1 VLQEILLSC
10 WQSLAMSD
18 WFPIVFTICSQEISF
33 ESENYK
39 PNEVLYALSIEPRL
53 IRTKNGHMPSLPA
66 ARESE
71 LPSEIRPVARNELLA
86 GRYRLLATLGRGGM
100 ADVYLGAAAGPAG
113 FNKLVVIKRLR
124 SGTDDASMVE
134 MFLDEARLAARLNHP
149 NIVHTYE
156 VDESP
161 EGYLLVMEYLE
172 GQSMRRMAKALRAR
186 DGRFDPV
193 LAAHLISE
201 VLEGLHYVHE
211 MRDYDGSPL
220 GIVHR
225 DVSPQ
230 NLFVTYDGT
239 VKVLDFGIAKGAL
252 NVTDTQSGVL
262 KGKVSYMAPEQVNAG
277 AVDRRADIF
286 SAGVVLW
293 ELLTGEKLFKGDVV
307 ETLRSV
313 MSSPIGPPSS
323 LARGIHPE
331 LDRIV
336 MKALARFPSERFHTA
351 LEMNKALSDL
361 VRSTG
366 RVIRREDVAARMQEV
381 FGDARETMARTVQMY
396 MASRSAADS
405 VPSEPLIPSSLRP
418 APSDPLGPASGVRP
432 MTPVVEP
439 PGRSTWMLKIG
450 ASVAALA
457 LLGGGGFFAARSR
470 LVGKTPPD
478 HAAPVEKAGPPA
490 HDAVNA
496 QNARAEAEQVCH
508 LTLSSDPLEAT
519 VEWGGNVIGQT
530 PMLID
535 LLAGPQTFVLSRE
548 GYFKATVV
556 LNITE
561 SMAGKTE
568 SRTVVMIPRKGRA
581 GLAAARAG
589 GGFKG
594 ALANAIGAPPGETPG
609 AAVPSPPVLEPAA
622 ANEPPLPQGPPLA
635 KSSPAAAAIADN
647 IPVPAA
653 PPTATP
659 APAAPAATVPS
670 VLPFGPEMSRPSLIS
685 GGELSYPREAILA
698 GISGTIIAKCTIT
711 AEGALRS
718 CRIIKGLPF
727 LDKAALDVLATRR
740 YSPVMYQGKA
750 VSVEYVFNLKVAPPA
765 SR

>member
-1 VLQEILLSC
+1 
-10 WQSLAMSD
+10 MSD
-18 WFPIVFTICSQEISF
+18 WFPIVFTVCSQEISF

-39 PNEVLYALSIEPRL
+39 TNAAFLCLSIEPRL
-53 IRTKNGHMPSLPA
+53 IRKKNGHMPSLPA

-124 SGTDDASMVE
+124 GGSDDLGLVE

-156 VDESP
+156 VDASP
-161 EGYLLVMEYLE
+161 DGYLLVMEYLE

-201 VLEGLHYVHE
+201 VLEGLQYVHE

-262 KGKVSYMAPEQVNAG
+262 KGKVSYMAPEQING
-277 AVDRRADIF
+277 DAVDRRADIF

-313 MSSPIGPPSS
+313 MSSPIRPPSS
-323 LARGIHPE
+323 LARGIDPE

-336 MKALARFPSERFHTA
+336 MTALARFPSERFHTA
-351 LEMNKALSDL
+351 LDMNKALSAL
-361 VRSTG
+361 VRGTG
-366 RVIRREDVAARMQEV
+366 RIIRREDVAAQMQEV

-405 VPSEPLIPSSLRP
+405 VPSVPAIPSSLRP
-418 APSDPLGPASGVRP
+418 TPSDPLGPASGVRP
-432 MTPVVEP
+432 MTPVATAP
-439 PGRSTWMLKIG
+439 SRWTWVLKIG
-450 ASVAALA
+450 ASVTALA
-457 LLGGGGFFAARSR
+457 LLGAGGFFAARSR
-470 LVGKTPPD
+470 LLSKAPPD
-478 HAAPVEKAGPPA
+478 RTAAVEKAAPPA
-490 HDAVNA
+490 RDGVIA
-496 QNARAEAEQVCH
+496 QSTRAEAEQVCH
-508 LTLSSDPLEAT
+508 LTLSSDPLEAQ

-535 LLAGPQTFVLSRE
+535 LLPGPQTFILSRE
-548 GYFKATVV
+548 GYFKATIV
-556 LNITE
+556 LNITDT
-561 SMAGKTE
+561 MAGKTE

-581 GLAAARAG
+581 ALAARAG
-589 GGFKG
+589 SGFKG
-594 ALANAIGAPPGETPG
+594 ALANAIGAPPGETP
-609 AAVPSPPVLEPAA
+609 ASAVPSPPILEPAA
-622 ANEPPLPQGPPLA
+622 GNDPPPPQAPPLA
-635 KSSPAAAAIADN
+635 KSAPASAAVAEN

-653 PPTATP
+653 PPNVP

-670 VLPFGPEMSRPSLIS
+670 VLPFGPEMSRPALIS

-698 GISGTIIAKCTIT
+698 GVSGTIIAKCTIT

-740 YSPVMYQGKA
+740 YSPVTYQGKA